1 MLCELALRLQL
12 PPVTMTKPVTH
23 QPVGGPVGSS
33 GDAWVGGEEGEEG
46 KEGGIN
52 GINGID
58 GIDEWGC
65 GRQGVAGGG
74 GEEGREGESGV
85 DDESSPLLVP
95 IAECTAAERRALRE
109 QGTAVGERRVEEWWE
124 EEEPLVSL
132 IAEALTVPPPQHE
145 SQQASGGAD
154 TTGRSAAAA
163 VGGTSN
169 TMLMRGSDYSGRVG
183 RNAAITRAV
192 DSLQRG
198 TAGCRDGLSCALG
211 DGATA
216 LFTAQR
222 GLLATHRS
230 LYDRPR

>member
-12 PPVTMTKPVTH
+12 PPVTH
-23 QPVGGPVGSS
+23 QPVGRPVGSS
-33 GDAWVGGEEGEEG
+33 GAAWVGGEEGEEG

-74 GEEGREGESGV
+74 DEEGREGGSGV

-95 IAECTAAERRALRE
+95 IAECTAAERRALRD
-109 QGTAVGERRVEEWWE
+109 QGTAVGERRAEEWWE

-163 VGGTSN
+163 AVGGVGGN
-169 TMLMRGSDYSGRVG
+169 TMFMRGSDYSGRVG
-183 RNAAITRAV
+183 RSAAITRAV